1 MQRGIS
7 SCSAPSR
14 RIDKLTFECEQ
25 RRCASGSRARFPET
39 QFSGPPLPLAHPRD
53 ATPAR
58 RHLTEFTPASTT
70 MTRARHIHAARGRR
84 KEGRRARS
92 GAGWGTASAETNF
105 NHGVAVVA
113 HRLYSGVGRVGNT
126 DSVCNITTTET
137 PKNGQ
142 LVPEMAKRWIGAR
155 PASFRYLNSN
165 EHYLV

>member
-7 SCSAPSR
+7 SCSAPSCR
-14 RIDKLTFECEQ
+14 AVKLTFECEQ

-53 ATPAR
+53 ATPTGAAAFNS
-58 RHLTEFTPASTT
+58 EFTPASTT
-70 MTRARHIHAARGRR
+70 MTRARHIRAARGRR
-84 KEGRRARS
+84 KEDGH

>member
-1 MQRGIS
+1 MRTTKMREWFACTFPGNAICGSVAAAAARS
-7 SCSAPSR
+7 S
-14 RIDKLTFECEQ
+14 E
-25 RRCASGSRARFPET
+25 RCDTGGAAAFNS
-39 QFSGPPLPLAHPRD
+39 
-53 ATPAR
+53 
-58 RHLTEFTPASTT
+58 EFTPASTT

-84 KEGRRARS
+84 KEDGR
-92 GAGWGTASAETNF
+92 GAGWGTASAEPNF

>member
-1 MQRGIS
+1 MREWFACTFPGNAIFGSAAAAAARS
-7 SCSAPSR
+7 S
-14 RIDKLTFECEQ
+14 E
-25 RRCASGSRARFPET
+25 RCDTGGAAAFNS
-39 QFSGPPLPLAHPRD
+39 
-53 ATPAR
+53 
-58 RHLTEFTPASTT
+58 EFTPASTT

-84 KEGRRARS
+84 KEDGH